1 MSDTNK
7 ITALYC
13 RLSHEDE
20 LAGES
25 NSISNQKDILQKY
38 ADEHGFYNTAFYIDD
53 GYTGVDFERPAF
65 KRMIDDVD
73 NGRIGTIITKDLSRL
88 GRNHL
93 HVGLYTEEYFPRR
106 NVRYIAINNNIDSD
120 NPDSSAVDM
129 AAFYNI
135 FNEFHVKDTSRKIF
149 FNYALMAWVRLRS
162 RTGLR
167 KNRYTLLRCT
177 STVKREMLF
186 LTLIQAIP
194 TAGIRPQLQ
203 IFWRTSA
210 ISDTL
215 VISGSAERHTKT
227 IGN

>member
-38 ADEHGFYNTAFYIDD
+38 ADDNGFYNTEFYIDD

-93 HVGLYTEEYFPRR
+93 HVGLFTEEYFPRN

-120 NPDSSAVDM
+120 NPDSSAIDM

-135 FNEFHVKDTSRKIF
+135 FNEFHVKDTSRKIKASCLIKSERGQRVASHPPYGYMKERTITAKSFRIRKQFLSSGTF
-149 FNYALMAWVRLRS
+149 FSYAPKAWVRLRS
-162 RTGLR
+162 HTGLR
-167 KNRYTLLRCT
+167 KNKYTLLRCM
-177 STVKREMLF
+177 STVSPEL
-186 LTLIQAIP
+186 
-194 TAGIRPQLQ
+194 
-203 IFWRTSA
+203 
-210 ISDTL
+210 
-215 VISGSAERHTKT
+215 
-227 IGN
+227 

>member
-13 RLSHEDE
+13 RLSHEEE

-65 KRMIDDVD
+65 KRMIDDVN

-93 HVGLYTEEYFPRR
+93 HVGLYTEEYFPRS

-120 NPDSSAVDM
+120 DPDSSAVDM

-135 FNEFHVKDTSRKIF
+135 FNEFHVKDTSRKVKASCVIKSERGQRV
-149 FNYALMAWVRLRS
+149 ALRLH
-162 RTGLR
+162 
-167 KNRYTLLRCT
+167 
-177 STVKREMLF
+177 E
-186 LTLIQAIP
+186 
-194 TAGIRPQLQ
+194 
-203 IFWRTSA
+203 
-210 ISDTL
+210 
-215 VISGSAERHTKT
+215 ISGGSQQNSVQSRNSAGRKIYFSTMCRRL
-227 IGN
+227 GSGSDRAQA